1 MELDSTSDVSTLY
14 TAATESLVS
23 DQAGNSTIEKM
34 LRVAYTHA
42 GVETFVKEVK
52 ETEAKIKKDFEISSM
67 PGPWRSAKS
76 VVFSAMRLSIPLID
90 SNGQC
95 HGKTFLQNKIKE
107 MKSEDKPEVTL
118 EEYVTKVINSLIQ
131 TPKHLDGET
140 VYTRVR
146 EFIEGS

>member
-14 TAATESLVS
+14 VAATESLVS
-23 DQAGNSTIEKM
+23 DQAGNSTFEKM

-52 ETEAKIKKDFEISSM
+52 ETELKIKKDFEITSM

-76 VVFSAMRLSIPLID
+76 VVCGAMKLNISLID

-95 HGKTFLQNKIKE
+95 YGKTFLQNKIKE
-107 MKSEDKPEVTL
+107 MKDKPEVTL
-118 EEYVTKVINSLIQ
+118 DEYVQKIINSLIS
-131 TPKHLDGET
+131 TPSHLDGET
-140 VYTRVR
+140 VYTRVK
-146 EFIEGS
+146 EFIEGQ

>member
-23 DQAGNSTIEKM
+23 DQAGNSTFEKM

-42 GVETFVKEVK
+42 GVETFIKEVK

-76 VVFSAMRLSIPLID
+76 VVYSAMRLSIPLID
-90 SNGQC
+90 KNGQC
-95 HGKTFLQNKIKE
+95 HGKTFLQNAIKE
-107 MKSEDKPEVTL
+107 KRGVDKEEITTN
-118 EEYVTKVINSLIQ
+118 EYVTKICNALIA
-131 TPKHLDGET
+131 TPKHLDGEE
-140 VYTRVR
+140 VYKRVKD
-146 EFIEGS
+146 FIEGR

>member
-23 DQAGNSTIEKM
+23 DQAGNSTFEKM

-76 VVFSAMRLSIPLID
+76 VVFSAMRLSISLID

-95 HGKTFLQNKIKE
+95 HGKTYLQNKIKE
-107 MKSEDKPEVTL
+107 MKSDKPEVTL
-118 EEYVTKVINSLIQ
+118 EEYVTKVINSLIAA
-131 TPKHLDGET
+131 PKHLDGEKL
-140 VYTRVR
+140 YSRVK
-146 EFIEGS
+146 EFIEGR

>member
-14 TAATESLVS
+14 AAATESLVS
-23 DQAGNSTIEKM
+23 DQAGNSTFEKM

-42 GVETFVKEVK
+42 ELSTFIKEVK
-52 ETEAKIKKDFEISSM
+52 ETELKIKKDFEITSM

-76 VVFSAMRLSIPLID
+76 VVFSAMRLNISLID

-107 MKSEDKPEVTL
+107 MKSEDKPEITL
-118 EEYVTKVINSLIQ
+118 DEYVNKVINSLIQ
-131 TPKHLDGET
+131 TPKHLDGEK
-140 VYTRVR
+140 VYTRVKD
-146 EFIEGS
+146 FIEGR

>member
-1 MELDSTSDVSTLY
+1 MELDSTSEYSTLY

-23 DQAGNSTIEKM
+23 DQAGNSTFEKM

-42 GVETFVKEVK
+42 TLETFNKEVK
-52 ETEAKIKKDFEISSM
+52 ETETKIRKDFEITSM

-76 VVFSAMRLSIPLID
+76 VVCGAMKLNISLID
-90 SNGQC
+90 HNGQC
-95 HGKTFLQNKIKE
+95 HGKTFLQSKIKE
-107 MKSEDKPEVTL
+107 MKGEDKPEVTMD
-118 EEYVTKVINSLIQ
+118 EYVTKVINSLIQ

-146 EFIEGS
+146 EFIEGR

>member
-23 DQAGNSTIEKM
+23 DQAVNSTFEKM

-52 ETEAKIKKDFEISSM
+52 ETEAKIKKDFEITSM

-76 VVFSAMRLSIPLID
+76 VVFSAMRLGISLID

-107 MKSEDKPEVTL
+107 MKSGDKPEVTL
-118 EEYVTKVINSLIQ
+118 EEYVTKVINSLIA
-131 TPKHLDGET
+131 TPKHLDGEE
-140 VYTRVR
+140 VYLRVKN
-146 EFIEGS
+146 FIEGR